1 MDFFAAQDRARR
13 KTWQLVFLF
22 ILAIVGLIVATNV
35 LLAIVTAFSS
45 SVGLAQGIGGAL
57 RNQSAETWLLITGF
71 VLICVAGA
79 SAYKYF
85 ALRSGGRAIV
95 EMLGG
100 VQIDPSTKVLAERRL
115 LNVVEEMAI
124 AAGMP
129 VPAVYRVDE
138 PGINAFAAGFGTDDA
153 VIGVTAGT
161 LENLNREELQ
171 GVIGH
176 EFSHVLNGDSRLN
189 LRLIA
194 LLNGILFLG
203 IVGRLVLRGA
213 STGSNRKSNSM
224 PVVVLGVGLLV
235 IGYAGTACGN
245 LIKAAVSRQ
254 REFLA
259 DAASVQFTRNPH
271 GIANALKKIGGAPSG
286 STLTNVR
293 ANEMSHM
300 FFGQAV
306 RLFLGSLTA
315 THPPLPVRIRAIEP
329 GWDGKFISGAS
340 AGTALDSADGVAGFS
355 AAAPG
360 VTPSAAPIAL
370 AQGDAIAAQVGNP
383 TPASVT
389 QAHALIGG
397 LTPHCVDAAHE
408 PFSAR
413 ALVYALL
420 RADDRASIID
430 RDIDERVRELE
441 LDTAGL
447 DAMQRLTLASM
458 ALPALKMLSK
468 SQYDRFVA
476 DVVALIKADRRI
488 DLFEWVL
495 HRVLLKTLK
504 AHFEGAAP
512 TPMRYR
518 DLVGLNAQIACMLS
532 AIARAGSADAAAQ
545 QRAFAAG
552 AAAVG
557 AELKLDTADD
567 PNFTRLN
574 DALKELRA
582 VQPLVKPRLI
592 KGCAAAALIDGVM
605 PSERALLIGVAATL
619 DCPLPPD
626 LAL

>member
-100 VQIDPSTKVLAERRL
+100 VQIDPGTKVLAERRL
-115 LNVVEEMAI
+115 LNVVEEMSI
-124 AAGMP
+124 AAGIP

-161 LENLNREELQ
+161 LEYLNREELQ

-213 STGSNRKSNSM
+213 NTGSSRKSNSM
-224 PVVVLGVGLLV
+224 PVVVLGMGLLV

-254 REFLA
+254 RELLA

-286 STLTNVR
+286 SALTNVR

-306 RLFLGSLTA
+306 RLFLGALTA

-329 GWDGKFISGAS
+329 GWDGKFISGATT
-340 AGTALDSADGVAGFS
+340 ATALDGIDGVAGFS
-355 AAAPG
+355 AA
-360 VTPSAAPIAL
+360 TPDATASAAP
-370 AQGDAIAAQVGNP
+370 DAIAAQVGNP

-397 LTPHCVDAAHE
+397 LTQHSVDAAHE

-420 RADDRASIID
+420 RADDRASIIE
-430 RDIDERVRELE
+430 RDVDDRVRELE

-468 SQYDRFVA
+468 PQYDRFVA

-495 HRVLLKTLK
+495 HRVLLKGLRP
-504 AHFEGAAP
+504 HFEGATP
-512 TPMRYR
+512 TPMRHR

-557 AELKLDTADD
+557 AELKPDTTDD

-592 KGCAAAALIDGVM
+592 KGCAAAALIDGVTA
-605 PSERALLIGVAATL
+605 SERALLIGVAATL